1 MCPVKLLY
9 DIEVCRLK
17 SKKKAMTCNIW
28 TYNVHVFSYYF
39 SQLFIICGVLVPSGI
54 FFSTWFNVNT
64 FLYTSNVCSIS
75 CGMIFMFDCRH
86 VLVQYSTLKDVN
98 TAAQRF
104 FCNIFQFL
112 NRILQLALVNF
123 YLQIYDYPCESI
135 KRCVDFTYQI
145 INELHVQSS
154 QSRCKMIVKYEVQ
167 IIFPTFARD
176 LP

>member
-1 MCPVKLLY
+1 MYLVTGIIL
-9 DIEVCRLK
+9 V
-17 SKKKAMTCNIW
+17 
-28 TYNVHVFSYYF
+28 SYTLIMVLF
-39 SQLFIICGVLVPSGI
+39 IFIICGVLVPSGI

>member
-28 TYNVHVFSYYF
+28 THNVHVFSYYF
-39 SQLFIICGVLVPSGI
+39 SQLYTYYGFVHIYHLWSIGTKWD
-54 FFSTWFNVNT
+54 FFFTWFNVNT

-123 YLQIYDYPCESI
+123 YLQIYDYPCESV
-135 KRCVDFTYQI
+135 KRCVD
-145 INELHVQSS
+145 LHIRLSMNYMYNLV
-154 QSRCKMIVKYEVQ
+154 RVDVKW
-167 IIFPTFARD
+167 
-176 LP
+176 L

>member
-1 MCPVKLLY
+1 MYLVIIL
-9 DIEVCRLK
+9 V
-17 SKKKAMTCNIW
+17 
-28 TYNVHVFSYYF
+28 SYTLIMVLF
-39 SQLFIICGVLVPSGI
+39 IFIICGVLVPSGI
-54 FFSTWFNVNT
+54 FFFTWFNVNT

-123 YLQIYDYPCESI
+123 YLQIYDYPCESV
-135 KRCVDFTYQI
+135 KRCVD
-145 INELHVQSS
+145 LHIRLSMSYMYNLV
-154 QSRCKMIVKYEVQ
+154 RVDVK
-167 IIFPTFARD
+167 
-176 LP
+176 